1 MALRLNEMS
10 VQFNDLDITIKR
22 NRNAFVIIAEFKT
35 AKDNNKVTKKQVK
48 DYNCAIIRCNNLKYN
63 K

>member
-1 MALRLNEMS
+1 MS

-48 DYNCAIIRCNNLKYN
+48 NYNCAIIRCNNLKYN